1 MYLSNEKKFD
11 ILWSVCK
18 VIMIFTRGQSSL
30 EKEFPV
36 NSRGNL
42 ER

>member
-18 VIMIFTRGQSSL
+18 VIMILTCGQSSL
-30 EKEFPV
+30 EKGSPV